1 MLASLLLLEN
11 NSISY
16 FVPYRPEL
24 PLPQKLLQDLQVWIL
39 LPKEAKT
46 CAPPQIVH
54 VGHTLHTRSHNKI
67 SITPLN
73 LAAAAVTFMFQ
84 GWSISMSHRQSLML
98 WLMHQML
105 HLRIPKCLQNTEAS
119 TTVQHVHLGH
129 TPTMCSHLLGVIHSS
144 LQHSW
149 SMLTVVVNLDLLMG
163 IFTSHINRPHPDQL
177 LSWQHIHH
185 LYYCDLFSLSI
196 CNNIRWDNSDVHSNL
211 WWMNVIPGGTT
222 APSFNIPWPG
232 LKKTGHISWLNQWI
246 SHEMML

>member
-1 MLASLLLLEN
+1 M
-11 NSISY
+11 SY

-24 PLPQKLLQDLQVWIL
+24 LLPQKLLQDLQVWIL
-39 LPKEAKT
+39 QPKEAKT

-54 VGHTLHTRSHNKI
+54 VGHTLHTRSPSKI

-105 HLRIPKCLQNTEAS
+105 RLRIPKCLLNTEAS

-163 IFTSHINRPHPDQL
+163 IFTSRINRPHPDQL

-185 LYYCDLFSLSI
+185 HYYCDLFSLSI
-196 CNNIRWDNSDVHSNL
+196 CNNIRWDNSHVHNNL

-232 LKKTGHISWLNQWI
+232 LKKTAHISWLNQWL